1 MQKIRTRTKARIK
14 SQNTLLDLLCGRLPG
29 SGRPRIRMSNL
40 LTTLRAPVIIGF
52 ILVLPL
58 MGLELINR
66 PYTSGNFPFP
76 LFVLLWLLP
85 VIFML
90 LLIPV
95 VRMFRTE
102 KNVKGSFSLLARV
115 AVMIALAWFWIGI
128 VLDQMP
134 CFLGV
139 PNCD

>member
-1 MQKIRTRTKARIK
+1 
-14 SQNTLLDLLCGRLPG
+14 
-29 SGRPRIRMSNL
+29 MSNL
-40 LTTLRAPVIIGF
+40 LATLRAPVIIGL

-58 MGLELINR
+58 LGLELINR
-66 PYTSGNFPFP
+66 PYTNGNFPFP
-76 LFVLLWLLP
+76 LFILLWILP

-90 LLIPV
+90 MLIPV
-95 VRMFRTE
+95 VRMFRAE

-115 AVMIALAWFWIGI
+115 AVMIALAWSWIGI